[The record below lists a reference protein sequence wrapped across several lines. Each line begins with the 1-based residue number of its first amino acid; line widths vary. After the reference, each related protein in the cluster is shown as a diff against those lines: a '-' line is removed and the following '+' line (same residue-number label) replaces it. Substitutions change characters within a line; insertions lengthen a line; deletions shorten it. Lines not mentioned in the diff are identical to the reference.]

1 MGLIPDDL
9 KYRKFTFAEKF
20 TMVMLIA
27 IVALAI
33 WGGYE
38 AVIWLASKF

>member
-20 TMVMLIA
+20 VMVFFGCLILGLVWGA
-27 IVALAI
+27 IKVVL
-33 WGGYE
+33 
-38 AVIWLASKF
+38 WLTSST

>member
-20 TMVMLIA
+20 VMVAFLGLI
-27 IVALAI
+27 VLCG
-33 WGGYE
+33 WG
-38 AVIWLASKF
+38 VVKVVLWLTG